1 MCEIILDNLYIPSFH
16 SQPTSAAGG
25 GDSGEKNS
33 RILSCKGTNCKRNKR
48 MLRLKY

>member
-25 GDSGEKNS
+25 GDFGGKN
-33 RILSCKGTNCKRNKR
+33 RGFYLVKEQTVKETREC
-48 MLRLKY
+48 YD